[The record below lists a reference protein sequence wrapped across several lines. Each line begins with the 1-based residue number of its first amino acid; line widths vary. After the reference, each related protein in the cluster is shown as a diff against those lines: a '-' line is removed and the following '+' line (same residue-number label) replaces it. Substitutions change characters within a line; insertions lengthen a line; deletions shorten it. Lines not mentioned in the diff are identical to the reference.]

1 MSGFS
6 WSLFATIDV
15 YYHAATVGLNPLQ
28 LVLVG
33 TTLEVT
39 VLLGE
44 VPTGVLADLYSR
56 RLSIIIGYALFGIGV
71 LIEGSFPA
79 FAPIL
84 LGNVLWGLGICFISG
99 AEEAWIADELGA
111 GAGTVLQPVFLRGTQ
126 WKQTGQLL
134 AIPVSI
140 ALASIAIQIPIIIC
154 GITQLLLAIF
164 LALVM
169 PERGFQPAKRGERQP
184 LRQLRAGLSLVRAR
198 YVLLLVMGITLCYG
212 MYSEGFDRLWTKHLL
227 DHFTLPAIGT
237 LPIIIWW
244 GILRGGSSLLAIL
257 LAEYT
262 RRRQQ
267 MGDSARGIWLLLG
280 ITAGIS
286 LGMFFYANIR
296 WLGLALLAY
305 ICIEALR
312 TLYAPLFFA
321 WVNGFLK
328 SEVRATVI
336 SLISQLDAVGQ
347 IAGGPLIGYVG
358 LRWSTRLAISCSSL
372 LLTPAIWLYARIGR
386 QEMGAPQ
393 DS

>member
-1 MSGFS
+1 M
-6 WSLFATIDV
+6 
-15 YYHAATVGLNPLQ
+15 YYHAAAVGLNPLQ

-44 VPTGVLADLYSR
+44 APTGVLADLYSR

-71 LIEGSFPA
+71 LVEGSFPA

-99 AEEAWIADELGA
+99 AEEAWIADELDEGRA
-111 GAGTVLQPVFLRGTQ
+111 LQPVFLRGTQ
-126 WKQTGQLL
+126 WKQLGGML

-154 GITQLLLAIF
+154 GISQLLLAVF
-164 LALVM
+164 LALTM

-184 LRQLRAGLSLVRAR
+184 LRQLRAGLSLVRGR
-198 YVLLLVMGITLCYG
+198 YVLLLVMGIALFYG
-212 MYSEGFDRLWTKHLL
+212 MYSEGLDRLWTKHLL
-227 DHFTLPAIGT
+227 DHFTLPTLGT
-237 LPIIIWW
+237 FPIIIWW
-244 GILRGGSSLLAIL
+244 GILRGVSSLLAIL

-262 RRRQQ
+262 RRRPQ
-267 MGDSARGIWLLLG
+267 MGNGARGIWLLLS

-286 LGMFFYANIR
+286 LSMLFYANIR

-312 TLYAPLFFA
+312 TLYKPLFFA

-336 SLISQLDAVGQ
+336 SLISQVDAVGQ
-347 IAGGPLIGYVG
+347 IAGGPLIGYAG
-358 LRWSTRLAISCSSL
+358 LRWSTRLAISCSAL

-386 QEMGAPQ
+386 QQTRASQG
-393 DS
+393 S

>member
-1 MSGFS
+1 M
-6 WSLFATIDV
+6 
-15 YYHAATVGLNPLQ
+15 YYHAAAVGLNPLQ

-44 VPTGVLADLYSR
+44 APTGVLADLYSR
-56 RLSIIIGYALFGIGV
+56 RLSIVIGYALFGIGV
-71 LIEGSFPA
+71 LVEGSFPA

-99 AEEAWIADELGA
+99 AEEAWIADELDEGRA
-111 GAGTVLQPVFLRGTQ
+111 LQPVFLRGTQ
-126 WKQTGQLL
+126 WKQLGGML

-154 GITQLLLAIF
+154 GISQLLLAVF
-164 LALVM
+164 LALTM

-198 YVLLLVMGITLCYG
+198 YVLLLVMGIALFYG
-212 MYSEGFDRLWTKHLL
+212 MYSEGLDRLWTKHLL
-227 DHFTLPAIGT
+227 DHFTLPTLGT
-237 LPIIIWW
+237 FPIIIWW
-244 GILRGGSSLLAIL
+244 GILRGVSSLLAIL

-262 RRRQQ
+262 RRRPQ
-267 MGDSARGIWLLLG
+267 MENGARGIWLLLG

-286 LGMFFYANIR
+286 LSMLFYANIR

-312 TLYAPLFFA
+312 TLYKPLFFA

-336 SLISQLDAVGQ
+336 SLISQVDAVGQ
-347 IAGGPLIGYVG
+347 IAGGPLIGYAG
-358 LRWSTRLAISCSSL
+358 LRWSTRLAISCSAL

-386 QEMGAPQ
+386 QETRGSQ
-393 DS
+393 GS

>member
-44 VPTGVLADLYSR
+44 VPTGILADLYSR

-111 GAGTVLQPVFLRGTQ
+111 EDGWTLQPVFLRGTQ

-140 ALASIAIQIPIIIC
+140 ALASIAIQIPIVIC
-154 GITQLLLAIF
+154 GIANLLLALF
-164 LALVM
+164 LALAM

-198 YVLLLVMGITLCYG
+198 YVLLLVMGITLSYG

-257 LAEYT
+257 LAGIHAAAPANGGQRARHLAPARHHY
-262 RRRQQ
+262 RHQPRHVLLRQHPLV
-267 MGDSARGIWLLLG
+267 GAGAASLYLHRGAAHAL
-280 ITAGIS
+280 
-286 LGMFFYANIR
+286 R
-296 WLGLALLAY
+296 PALLRLGQWLPK
-305 ICIEALR
+305 IGGC
-312 TLYAPLFFA
+312 APRSSRSSRN
-321 WVNGFLK
+321 W
-328 SEVRATVI
+328 
-336 SLISQLDAVGQ
+336 
-347 IAGGPLIGYVG
+347 
-358 LRWSTRLAISCSSL
+358 TRSGKL
-372 LLTPAIWLYARIGR
+372 PAAR
-386 QEMGAPQ
+386 
-393 DS
+393 